1 MAQSFYFSTREA
13 DLTLKPAWV
22 LHRRVPGQ
30 AGLLRKTLSRKQ
42 NKTKSSRPAS
52 IIYHVLG
59 QWMAEESGRFPGTSY
74 MKL

>member
-1 MAQSFYFSTREA
+1 MAQFFYFSTREA

-42 NKTKSSRPAS
+42 NKTKQKEFKTSLSYLPCFRP
-52 IIYHVLG
+52 VD
-59 QWMAEESGRFPGTSY
+59 GRREW
-74 MKL
+74 